1 LTPSADL
8 AIRGG
13 RVVLGSRVVERD
25 VLVVEGRVDRIA
37 EPGTGRAAE
46 EVDARGLVV
55 IPGAVDAHAHFN
67 EPGRGDWEGWLAG
80 TRGAALGGI
89 TTVCDMPLNSIP
101 PTLDAAA
108 FDAKRELAASC
119 AVVDHALW
127 GGLVGTPWE
136 GEGPDAGRDAGP
148 APDTVEAMLR
158 DLRRRGAVGVKAFLS
173 ESGVPEF
180 PRVPEERL
188 IDALVAAARAGV
200 LVAVHCEDEAIT
212 RSGAERCRAEGRR
225 DADAWVASRPAEAEV
240 RAIER
245 LADAA
250 LAAGARVH
258 VVHVSSA
265 AAVRAIRAARQRG
278 VAMTGE
284 TCPHYLTFT
293 DADVRR
299 SGTALKCAPPIRGEA
314 ERDALWRAVASGGL
328 DLVASDHSPCP
339 AEMKRS
345 DDVFAAWGGIAGVQ
359 SFLPAL
365 LTEGLQKRR
374 VDLVRL
380 VRLVAEAPARLL
392 GIFPRKGAIRE
403 GSDADL
409 ALLDL
414 EREWTLDAA
423 DVAARSAVSP
433 YVGRRFTGAVARTI
447 VRGVTV
453 QRDGAVVVGPGH
465 GRLVTP

>member
-1 LTPSADL
+1 LTPTADL

-25 VLVVEGRVDRIA
+25 VLVLEGRVDRIA
-37 EPGTGRAAE
+37 EPGMGRAAE
-46 EVDARGLVV
+46 EIDARGLVV
-55 IPGAVDAHAHFN
+55 MPGAVDTHAHFN

-101 PTLDAAA
+101 PTLDGAA
-108 FDAKRELAASC
+108 FDAKREIAASC
-119 AVVDHALW
+119 AVIDHALW
-127 GGLVGTPWE
+127 GGLVG
-136 GEGPDAGRDAGP
+136 GRPDAGRAAGP
-148 APDTVEAMLR
+148 VTDAVEATLR
-158 DLRRRGAVGVKAFLS
+158 ELRRRGAVGVKAFLS

-180 PRVPEERL
+180 PRVPEEGL
-188 IDALVAAARAGV
+188 TDALVAAARAGV

-265 AAVRAIRAARQRG
+265 PAVRAIGTARRRG

-299 SGTALKCAPPIRGEA
+299 AGTALKCAPPIRGEA
-314 ERDALWRAVASGGL
+314 ERDALWRAVASGDL

-339 AEMKRS
+339 AAMKRS
-345 DDVFAAWGGIAGVQ
+345 DDAFAAWGGIAGIQ

-365 LTEGLQKRR
+365 LTEGLEKRR

-380 VRLVAEAPARLL
+380 VRLVAESPARLL

-409 ALLDL
+409 ALLDI

-433 YVGRRFTGAVARTI
+433 YVGRRFTGAVVRTI

-453 QRDGAVVVGPGH
+453 QRDGAVVARPGH